1 MKNLLNSLV
10 RAVMAFVVGALIIKF
25 REETVHW
32 LTIVIGALFFV
43 TGLISVV
50 LNRRPTPSLPKGGSL
65 ESYSESNTDAN
76 QTPSPREGRGG
87 WLASLVGF
95 GSIILG
101 VILALMPTT
110 FITGLQYVLAAMLVL
125 GAVNQFVN
133 LAQASRWCHVGW
145 FYWLLPVVVLLV
157 AIFMIWRPVETAA
170 APLFIIG
177 WCMLLYGMAEL
188 LGALM
193 LWKARRIV
201 RQMER
206 DAEQQMQSQQAITVS
221 DAEVVETA
229 EEA

>member
-1 MKNLLNSLV
+1 MKILQSSLV
-10 RAVMAFVVGALIIKF
+10 RAVMAFAVGALIIKY

-32 LTIVIGALFFV
+32 LTVVIGALFFV
-43 TGLISVV
+43 SGLISVV

-76 QTPSPREGRGG
+76 QTPSPREGGGG
-87 WLASLVGF
+87 WLTSLVGF

-157 AIFMIWRPVETAA
+157 ALFMIWRPGFFLEAA
-170 APLFIIG
+170 RLPITSMEVTQALSIALI
-177 WCMLLYGMAEL
+177 MAL
-188 LGALM
+188 QKDTQPRKRLAL
-193 LWKARRIV
+193 
-201 RQMER
+201 
-206 DAEQQMQSQQAITVS
+206 
-221 DAEVVETA
+221 
-229 EEA
+229 